1 MKSKIQI
8 TDNEKLNYGATNT
21 PFFSSAGQRKASRAL
36 TELLNGSLNLVYI
49 TGGLGTGKTRLL
61 NDYVSSVNTHAK
73 IAVLSERL
81 DSPME
86 FLHSVAVSFDGIIHG
101 ETTQDLHSSL
111 IDFLIEQHQQEEQF
125 VLAVD
130 NAHELSEEVFELLQS
145 LSELESRDT
154 RILNIVLLA
163 RNGAKIN
170 RKIRELTFS
179 ADLSAIACEI
189 TPFTEIETR
198 AYISEQ
204 LSRNMEFTRLQL
216 TTTGGRR
223 IHYYSGG
230 NPLLINIITHLSAKI
245 ALNAEQLQITRKVV
259 QHAIRTHQWVSISE
273 SIPGIH
279 IVKVPGSDERGQYA
293 IPKVIVFD
301 ENEKISEHE
310 LSEDKTWMGRDASS
324 SIHLNQQSVSRRHA
338 LITQENGNVWISNLN
353 SINGTQVNSKPVLR
367 RVLLDGD
374 VIRVAN
380 FLLLFVYEEAAH
392 SSGHLKEA
400 SRSDTSIIEED
411 LSDDVDN
418 YIELPTALDE
428 EPVPAYAAV
437 HQRPG
442 KSPKSKASLITVS
455 TIASLGLIT
464 GAIIISQNGIE
475 KFDISFPKG
484 GNIETTPPEITE
496 IIPAEVQAPTQ
507 TNEITAAK
515 PIVLTTPSKAET
527 TDATLDTGL
536 AGLATENDVA
546 VESVSLPS
554 APVAPASEAI
564 VEAPM
569 TPTAPIET
577 IAKSTAEEVVPMIA
591 PVQEIFSPET
601 FVADSDAVITD
612 TRFVEG
618 EKAEAGFSDLVFA
631 SPASNNLYVKDEY
644 KFDNSALLSDR
655 SYDSVTFDWNDI
667 DQLLQ
672 RGQQQ
677 IASLKLTIP
686 ADDNAYDTYKTV
698 LSLDSGNQEALDGL
712 NFIAERYQNLA
723 IASKDRF
730 NFDHALKMSNRG
742 LEVVPNHSGL
752 LSLQD
757 ELAVLAANNQSH
769 SVAIEKVSEQELN
782 QRYNIE
788 KVPENELNQNYNI
801 ARVSDSEM
809 DALYSASATPQF
821 IEPLQAPRSFV
832 SSESSQPIFVN
843 NTASVEPVITVSTY
857 VPPVAIAQPTVTTQ
871 SVVPTPQVVATV
883 TQQPVAQPIAIAP
896 QVATAAAQVS
906 VQPAAA
912 VAQPTAPKV
921 AVAPAPAP
929 KQVIPTYL
937 KPGSSNQT
945 AASLAPKPAPVSSET
960 ILNVDHLLKKASRL
974 QSIGHYTGP
983 AGENALDTYKRIL
996 SLEPMNPDALIGLLD
1011 IADYYHRESEKLMLL
1026 GDPLSSLAMI
1036 EEGLKVRPDHKGLR
1050 QLQTNA
1056 QLLLSKE
1063 GKERGIGNQ
1072 RLSRSDRKAAKASR
1086 HIEKLVTDARDRL
1099 NEKEYSKSLS
1109 IIEQG
1114 LKLDPDNPELISIRS
1129 DALHSLANL
1138 EKKWGQEQKLREQN
1152 LARQQRVKYE
1162 VNEKKA
1168 ERLLSKARKDYQQG
1182 NYQAALK
1189 SARTGLIV
1197 MPEHIELIALQQKI
1211 ESSWDRTTRTQA
1223 NKAVSSVVSGIVAKA
1238 KKTHASGDSAATMRL
1253 IETGLTI
1260 DPSNVDLKVLK
1271 LEIEK
1276 TREIELLKQQAN
1288 AKLQELEKLK
1298 QQAKL
1303 SK

>member
-8 TDNEKLNYGATNT
+8 TNDEKLNYGAINT

-36 TELLNGSLNLVYI
+36 SELLKGSLNLVYI
-49 TGGLGTGKTRLL
+49 TGDLGTGKTRLL
-61 NDYVSSVNTHAK
+61 DDYVSSINTPAK

-111 IDFLIEQHQQEEQF
+111 IDFLIEQYLQGEQF

-179 ADLSAIACEI
+179 ADLSALACEI

-293 IPKVIVFD
+293 IPKVILFD
-301 ENEKISEHE
+301 ENQKISEHE
-310 LSEDKTWMGRDASS
+310 LSEEKTWMGRDASS
-324 SIHLNQQSVSRRHA
+324 SIRLNQQSVSRRHA
-338 LITQENGNVWISNLN
+338 LITKENGNVWISNLN

-374 VIRVAN
+374 VIRVGN
-380 FLLLFVYEEAAH
+380 FLLLFVYEEAAD

-400 SRSDTSIIEED
+400 SHSDTSVIEED
-411 LSDDVDN
+411 LNDDVDN
-418 YIELPTALDE
+418 YIELPTALRE
-428 EPVPAYAAV
+428 EPVPAYEAV

-442 KSPKSKASLITVS
+442 KPPKSKASLITVS

-484 GNIETTPPEITE
+484 GNVETTPPEITE
-496 IIPAEVQAPTQ
+496 IIPAEAQAPAQ
-507 TNEITAAK
+507 SNEITAAK
-515 PIVLTTPSKAET
+515 PIVSITPAVTET
-527 TDATLDTGL
+527 TDATLDTGFT
-536 AGLATENDVA
+536 GLASTKSDVDVEPVGLPPA
-546 VESVSLPS
+546 PEAIIEAPIAPTAPVESVSES
-554 APVAPASEAI
+554 
-564 VEAPM
+564 
-569 TPTAPIET
+569 TIEE
-577 IAKSTAEEVVPMIA
+577 IIPMIA
-591 PVQEIFSPET
+591 PAQEIFSPEIFST
-601 FVADSDAVITD
+601 NSDAIITD
-612 TRFVEG
+612 TRFVAG

-631 SPASNNLYVKDEY
+631 SPGSNSLYVKDEY

-677 IASLKLTIP
+677 IANLKLTVP

-698 LSLDSGNQEALDGL
+698 LSLDPGNQEAQDGL

-742 LEVVPNHSGL
+742 LEVVPDHAGL

-757 ELAVLAANNQSH
+757 ELAVLAASGQTY
-769 SVAIEKVSEQELN
+769 SVAIAKVSEQELN

-821 IEPLQAPRSFV
+821 IQPLQTPRRFV
-832 SSESSQPIFVN
+832 SNETSQPIFVN
-843 NTASVEPVITVSTY
+843 NPVSIEPVTTVSTY
-857 VPPVAIAQPTVTTQ
+857 VPPVATPRPTVTIQ
-871 SVVPTPQVVATV
+871 PVAPTPQVVATV
-883 TQQPVAQPIAIAP
+883 AQQLVAQPIAVAP
-896 QVATAAAQVS
+896 QVTAPVAQVT
-906 VQPAAA
+906 VQPAAIT
-912 VAQPTAPKV
+912 QPQPVVPKV
-921 AVAPAPAP
+921 ALAPVPAA
-929 KQVIPTYL
+929 KQVIPNYL
-937 KPGSSNQT
+937 NPGLSNRAT
-945 AASLAPKPAPVSSET
+945 ASLAPKPVPVSSET
-960 ILNVDHLLKKASRL
+960 ILNVDHLLKKAGRL

-1011 IADYYHRESEKLMLL
+1011 IADYYYRESEKLMLL

-1056 QLLLSKE
+1056 QLLLAKE

-1072 RLSRSDRKAAKASR
+1072 RLSRSDRKTVKASR

-1138 EKKWGQEQKLREQN
+1138 EKKWGQEQRLREQN

-1182 NYQAALK
+1182 NYQAALN
-1189 SARTGLIV
+1189 STRTGLLV
-1197 MPEHIELIALQQKI
+1197 MPEHIEMIALQKKI

-1223 NKAVSSVVSGIVAKA
+1223 NKAVNSVVSGIVAKA

-1260 DPSNVDLKVLK
+1260 DPGNINLKVLK

-1288 AKLQELEKLK
+1288 TKLQELEKLK

-1303 SK
+1303 SN